1 MAQKKIVEDQFVL
14 EQALWVISK
23 YGPDCFTLVDVGKA
37 VGLAPATLLQ
47 RFGSKQQL
55 LILAAKQATA
65 SLQQD
70 LQKLKLKKL
79 AWDKEL
85 IQLLASVPKGFG
97 TRQDIASSLGL
108 LKLDMIDPELHPVAS
123 ELFNTLRGRIH
134 ELLLDGQ
141 KSGQLD
147 ASFDLEVVMWE
158 LDALRHGL
166 VIQWTLSGKGTLK
179 KWLEKGFQNNLKRI
193 KI

>member
-108 LKLDMIDPELHPVAS
+108 LKLDMIDPELHPVAR
-123 ELFNTLRGRIH
+123 ELFKTLRGRIH